1 MLHQSFNKTMLNV
14 ILLLLVCLYSCNKNK
29 EAQGVIKAN
38 KSLVIVIDAAHGG
51 SDTGTISEAGYLEK
65 DLMIVLCNKLASLA
79 KEYNITAVPTRTADK
94 NTTTEERIAIADASE
109 AAIFLS
115 FHINR
120 NVPGKPV
127 ASGYEII
134 VAGNTP
140 YYAKSKQLASQ
151 IIAGFHVA
159 KTQTIY
165 TEKNVIILATNARPA
180 IAIECGFQDNAED
193 LATILDDKKLEI
205 MCRRVLS
212 SIVDYSNAQ

>member
-1 MLHQSFNKTMLNV
+1 MQHQSFNKTIFSV
-14 ILLLLVCLYSCNKNK
+14 ILLLLVCLYSCKKNK
-29 EAQGVIKAN
+29 EAHGITKAN
-38 KSLVIVIDAAHGG
+38 KSLVIVVDAAHGG

-94 NTTTEERIAIADASE
+94 NTTKEERVAIADATE

-140 YYAKSKQLASQ
+140 FYTKSKALASQ

-159 KTQTIY
+159 QTQTIY

-193 LATILDDKKLEI
+193 LATILDDQKLEV
-205 MCRRVLS
+205 MCRGVLS
-212 SIVDYSNAQ
+212 SIVAYSNAH